1 MYDGDKKSDWLP
13 EALENLTHELRRQL
27 ESGYRPGDIAI
38 LVRKRDEGNI
48 IIRHLEDTV
57 KSDPQFPPFRIVSDA
72 SLFLGNSPTVGL
84 IVSRLKLIS
93 ATDFASGPR
102 KKTKR
107 EIATLINSF
116 ENEKSRGASSSESL
130 LKAIA
135 ILESGS
141 KDAGHEDASGSRWS
155 G

>member
-72 SLFLGNSPTVGL
+72 SLFL
-84 IVSRLKLIS
+84 
-93 ATDFASGPR
+93 
-102 KKTKR
+102 
-107 EIATLINSF
+107 EIHRRSD
-116 ENEKSRGASSSESL
+116 SSSAVSSL
-130 LKAIA
+130 SVLR
-135 ILESGS
+135 ILPPARE
-141 KDAGHEDASGSRWS
+141 KRQNVRLQP
-155 G
+155 